1 MHNAHYTTASMIPC
15 AMCDLALDRDD
26 TIKIYDAVE
35 DAKNS
40 KDLVKRLN
48 ALNLCVRWELDRET
62 DKMVRLRGKEPMGNT
77 RFFFVNK

>member
-1 MHNAHYTTASMIPC
+1 MHNARYTTASMIPC
-15 AMCDLALDRDD
+15 AMCDLAWDRDD

-77 RFFFVNK
+77 RFFFTNK